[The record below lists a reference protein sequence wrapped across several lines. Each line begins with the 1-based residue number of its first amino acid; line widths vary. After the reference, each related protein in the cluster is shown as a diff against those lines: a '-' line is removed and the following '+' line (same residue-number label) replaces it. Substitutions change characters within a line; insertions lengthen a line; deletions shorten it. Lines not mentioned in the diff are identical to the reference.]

1 MNGLQMVL
9 TEKRLRKIQ
18 PLGAARR
25 AKRQGYEKASS
36 HAIIPAMQTG
46 FKRFQAALL
55 LAALVALPSFAAD
68 WNRGVALYNKNDYR
82 AALAEFQDLV
92 RERPDSAGA
101 WFYIGLCE
109 FRLKRYKRV
118 ERPLARALDLLEI
131 QQPSSPDIAGAWY
144 TIGFSHYLSSEY
156 EKAVEPLK
164 KYIQIT
170 AKARRTLD
178 PSARTALGRSY
189 FFLER
194 YDEAMPLLAASGPA
208 SEQARENASN
218 SYYLGVIHFKRE
230 DDERAIVALREAVKA
245 NPEEASALEL
255 LAESLM
261 RRARKQ
267 GAGAAADSAWA
278 EAAEAG
284 EKLAAIRDD
293 EKTAALL
300 GRAYLGAN
308 RFDKAVAP
316 LEKIARAAPDNGQA
330 WLFYGIALSR
340 SGQMR
345 KAMEALEITIQL
357 LPDSVPALSELAF
370 VYESDKQYQQAL
382 RIYERAYAATGDP
395 AIKESI
401 ERVRALAAQQP

>member
-1 MNGLQMVL
+1 M
-9 TEKRLRKIQ
+9 KS
-18 PLGAARR
+18 
-25 AKRQGYEKASS
+25 QGYEKASS
-36 HAIIPAMQTG
+36 HAIISAMRTG
-46 FKRFQAALL
+46 FKRSPAAALL
-55 LAALVALPSFAAD
+55 MALLALPSLAAD
-68 WNRGVALYNKNDYR
+68 WGRGVALYNRNDYR

-92 RERPDSAGA
+92 RERPDIAGA

-144 TIGFSHYLSSEY
+144 MIGFSHYLSSEY

-164 KYIQIT
+164 KYMEIT
-170 AKARRTLD
+170 AKAKRTLD
-178 PSARTALGRSY
+178 PNARTALGRSY

-208 SEQARENASN
+208 AEQPRESASN
-218 SYYLGVIHFKRE
+218 SYYIGVIHFKRE

-245 NPEEASALEL
+245 SPEETAALEL

-261 RRARKQ
+261 RRARKM
-267 GAGAAADSAWA
+267 GAGAASSAVWA
-278 EAAEAG
+278 EAAEVS
-284 EKLAAIRDD
+284 EKLATLRDD
-293 EKTAALL
+293 QQTAGIL
-300 GRAYLGAN
+300 GRAYLGAS

-316 LEKIARAAPDNGQA
+316 LEKIAKANTDNGQA

-340 SGQMR
+340 SGQLR
-345 KAMEALEITIQL
+345 RAMEALEITIQL

-382 RIYERAYAATGDP
+382 RIYERAYGVTSDP